1 MVGKQLGAYEIVAR
15 IGAGGMG
22 EVFRARDPRV
32 GRDVAIKILPASFA
46 ADRDRL
52 ARFEQE
58 ARAAAALNHPN
69 LITLYEL
76 GTHDGAPFMVM
87 ELLEGSTLREVL
99 DAGRMPM
106 RKAVDAAVQI
116 AHGLAAAHEKG
127 IIHRDLKPENIFVT
141 SDGRVKLLDFG
152 LAKLRAPEPTDMTIE
167 KRASLET
174 TPGTI
179 IGTPGYM
186 SPEQVRGAALDHR
199 TDIFSFGS
207 VLYEMLSGRR
217 AFQSDTAADTIS
229 AVLHGDPPEL
239 TESSPS
245 FDRLV
250 RHCLEK
256 NPAERF
262 QSMRD
267 VAFDLQNVSTAST
280 QVAAPR
286 IRRTWIR
293 PAIEALLVIALIAL
307 AILWWRARNPRDLP
321 SFRRV
326 TFGRGFVG
334 NALFSPGA
342 ENFLYSAAW
351 GNQPLRLYE
360 GRFDSAERRDLG
372 LEAELYAISKNG
384 EMAIGQDD
392 VLLRVPLT
400 GGSKRPVA
408 NDIHAAWWMPD
419 GTLGGLRGYGS
430 ELRVE
435 HPLGKVIYRTSDSLD
450 VRPSRD
456 GTRYAIAF
464 RSAVG
469 LLDLRGNVKT
479 LSSGWST
486 VHGIAW
492 SPDGKEIW
500 FTAAKTGSD
509 RALWAVDLDGDVRLL
524 ARGAGALSIKDVAG
538 DGRALV
544 ARMDRSGR
552 VEVSTPQGSRDLS
565 WLDFSNLADVSR
577 DGTKVLFTEDAEGGG
592 ARHSVYLRDV
602 DGSPAVRLG
611 DGTALSLSND
621 GAWAATVLPN
631 DPQQLVLLPTG
642 VGEPRVLPRVGVQH
656 SIVRWLPDGKRF
668 MVSGSEAG
676 KPFRTWVEDLE
687 GHIRPVTPENQWSAV
702 LSADGR
708 YCFSVPRNGVITMFP
723 IDGGPAK
730 EIRGAPDGRV
740 IVSASTDS
748 RYLFFAIGASAAEP
762 FRVERFEIAT
772 GKIEPWRELK
782 IADPVGAQGIDN
794 LEISGDGSVIAYAYR
809 RFVSDL
815 YLVDGL
821 H

>member
-1 MVGKQLGAYEIVAR
+1 MVGKQLGAYEIVGR

-32 GRDVAIKILPASFA
+32 GRDVAIKILPSSFA

-99 DAGRMPM
+99 EAGRMPV
-106 RKAVDAAVQI
+106 RKAVDVAIQI

-141 SDGRVKLLDFG
+141 SDGRAKLLDFG
-152 LAKLRAPEPTDMTIE
+152 LAKLRAPEATDMTIA
-167 KRASLET
+167 KGET
-174 TPGTI
+174 APGTI
-179 IGTPGYM
+179 LGTPGYM
-186 SPEQVRGAALDHR
+186 SPEQVRGLPLDHR

-217 AFQSDTAADTIS
+217 AFQSETAADTIS
-229 AVLHGDPPEL
+229 AVLHGEPPEL
-239 TESSPS
+239 TESSLS

-267 VAFDLQNVSTAST
+267 VAFDLQNVTTESV
-280 QVAAPR
+280 Q
-286 IRRTWIR
+286 IRARKKRSIR
-293 PAIEALLVIALIAL
+293 PIIEALLAVAAIAF
-307 AILWWRARNPRDLP
+307 AILWWRAHNTRDLP

-326 TFGRGFVG
+326 TFGRGFIG
-334 NALFSPGA
+334 NALFTPGG
-342 ENFLYSAAW
+342 ESFLYSAAW
-351 GNQPLRLYE
+351 GDEPQHIYE
-360 GRFDSAERRDLG
+360 GRFDNAERRDLG
-372 LEAELYAISKNG
+372 LLNAELYAISKNG
-384 EMAIGQDD
+384 EMAIGEHET
-392 VLLRVPLT
+392 LSRVPLA

-408 NDIHAAWWMPD
+408 NDMASAWWLPD
-419 GTLGGLRGYGS
+419 GTLGGLRSSGS
-430 ELRVE
+430 ELLVE
-435 HPLGKVIYRTSDSLD
+435 HPLGKVMYRTSDSID

-456 GTRYAIAF
+456 GSRYAIA
-464 RSAVG
+464 RGDAVG
-469 LLDLRGNVKT
+469 VLDERWKLT
-479 LSSGWST
+479 MLSSGWSSL
-486 VHGIAW
+486 HGMAW

-500 FTAAKTGSD
+500 FTAAKSGSE
-509 RALWAVDLDGDVRLL
+509 RALWAVDMDGDVRLL
-524 ARGAGALSIKDVAG
+524 ARAAGALSIKDVAA
-538 DGRALV
+538 DGRTLV
-544 ARMDRSGR
+544 ARHDRNSR
-552 VEVSTPQGSRDLS
+552 VEISSATGTKDLS
-565 WLDFSNLADVSR
+565 WLDFASLADVSR
-577 DGTKVLFTEDAEGGG
+577 DGHKVLFTEEGEGGG
-592 ARHSVYLRDV
+592 ERNSVYLRDV

-611 DGTALSLSND
+611 DGSALALSND

-631 DPQQLVLLPTG
+631 EPQRLILLPTG
-642 VGEPRVLPRVGVQH
+642 VGEPRVLPRVPIQH
-656 SIVRWLPDGKRF
+656 TIVRWLPDGKRF
-668 MVSGSEAG
+668 MVSGAEPG

-687 GHIRPVTPENQWSAV
+687 GHIRAVTPENQWSAV

-708 YCFSVPRNGVITMFP
+708 YCYSVPRRGVVTMYP
-723 IDGGPAK
+723 IDGGPVQ
-730 EIRGAPDGRV
+730 EIRGIPEQRLV
-740 IVSASTDS
+740 TSASADG
-748 RYLFFAIGASAAEP
+748 RYLFLATRVGSRTEP

-782 IADPVGAQGIDN
+782 IADPVGAQAIAN
-794 LEISGDGSVIAYAYR
+794 IEVSGDGGVIAYTYR
-809 RFVSDL
+809 RFRTDL
-815 YLVDGL
+815 YLVEGL